1 MDIST
6 THADAVA
13 AAIRLPALNA
23 RLALLVED
31 TARAK
36 VEFYSDPAPTVPGDA
51 PTGDL
56 VVTVNLTATAGVV
69 NGDPDW
75 NLELD
80 TPVEA
85 TITGADPSTGTA
97 VTWARIYDGT
107 GAWWADVSVSEV
119 GLGGEIEIAETTL
132 YNGATCRLVSGVV
145 SG

>member
-1 MDIST
+1 
-6 THADAVA
+6 
-13 AAIRLPALNA
+13 
-23 RLALLVED
+23 
-31 TARAK
+31 
-36 VEFYSDPAPTVPGDA
+36 
-51 PTGDL
+51 

-85 TITGADPSTGTA
+85 LITGADPSTGTA

-107 GAWWADVSVSEV
+107 GAWWADVTVSEV

-132 YNGATCRLVSGVV
+132 YNGATCRLVSGVT